1 MDIVTRNLLKTFR
14 AEESL
19 PDDISESVVFEH
31 FANFC
36 VLSKEYSEEFNLD
49 DIHTGEGGDMGLDGI
64 GILVNGNLIQDI
76 DEIKDLSTSNKYIE
90 AEFIFIQSKTSSTFD
105 GGDIGNF
112 LFGVRDIFNPDSTI
126 PKNKKIQEKI
136 LLINTIYEKPALFKR
151 GNPNLKMYY
160 VSTGKWNNDQHLLA
174 KINADISLL
183 ENMTIFK
190 SVTFNPVDAIIIQK
204 LYNYA
209 KNSVSQTIDFENK
222 VTIPEIQG
230 IKEAYLGILPVTEI
244 LKLLTDD
251 DGVMLRGLFY
261 DNVRDFQ
268 GDNEVNIEIEQTIK
282 SPDKDLFVLL
292 NNGVTVVADGLNQT
306 GNKFRI
312 EGFQVVNGCQTS
324 HVLYNNKDELTST
337 MQVPVRIIVSDNDDI
352 KNKIIKA
359 TNRQTP
365 VKSEDLIALT
375 DFQKLLEKYY
385 DSQPEEHRLYYER
398 RSQQYRSTT
407 GIEKIKI
414 VTVSSQ
420 IRSFASMF
428 LNHPHLAGRYYGTL
442 LTSVKDEI
450 FCKNHKLIAYYVS
463 AYANHKLDSLL
474 RKKQIEEKYR
484 PFKYIILMALRLNL
498 GVITMPNMISKDFEK
513 YCQGIQNVLW
523 DNTAVLQSFI
533 EVCTLLDKVL
543 NEDYDGNYDRAS
555 AKTLRLVKA
564 ITTKVTNC

>member
-14 AEESL
+14 AEETL
-19 PDDISESVVFEH
+19 RDDISESVVFEH

-49 DIHTGEGGDMGLDGI
+49 DIHTGEGGDMGIDGI
-64 GILVNGNLIQDI
+64 GILVNGNLIKDI
-76 DEIKDLSTSNKYIE
+76 DEINDLATSNKYIE

-112 LFGVRDIFNPDSTI
+112 LFGVRDIFNADSAI
-126 PKNKKIQEKI
+126 PKNQKIKDKI
-136 LLINTIYEKPALFKR
+136 YLINAIYEKPALFKR

-174 KINADISLL
+174 KINADVSLL
-183 ENMTIFK
+183 ENMNIFK
-190 SVTFNPVDAIIIQK
+190 GVTFNPVDAINIQK

-251 DGVMLRGLFY
+251 DGIMLRGLFY

-292 NNGVTVVADGLNQT
+292 NNGVTVVADGLNKT

-324 HVLYNNKDELTST
+324 HVLYNNKDELTSN

-407 GIEKIKI
+407 GIEKIRI

-428 LNHPHLAGRYYGTL
+428 LNEPHLAGRYYGTL
-442 LTSVKDEI
+442 LTTVKDDI
-450 FCKNHKLIAYYVS
+450 FSKNHKPIAYYVS

-474 RKKQIEEKYR
+474 RKKQIDEKYR
-484 PFKYIILMALRLNL
+484 PFKYIMLMALRLKL
-498 GVITMPNMISKDFEK
+498 GGITMPNMTSKDFEK
-513 YCQGIQNVLW
+513 YCHEIQSVIW

-533 EVCTLLDKVL
+533 EVCTLLDQVL
-543 NEDYDGNYDRAS
+543 NGDYDRAI
-555 AKTLRLVKA
+555 AKTSRFVKA
-564 ITTKVTNC
+564 ITTEVTK